1 MIFVFNLLET
11 RERSES
17 SKTWL
22 VGLKLYPNLVGR
34 KHISLWS
41 AMNHIL
47 EVGDFVGI
55 REDCLLSK
63 ST

>member
-1 MIFVFNLLET
+1 MIFVFHLLET

-22 VGLKLYPNLVGR
+22 VGLKSNPNSVGR

-47 EVGDFVGI
+47 EVDDFVGI